1 MMGERRVGQGALFYE
16 FSLERHVPHDH
27 LLRSIDRF
35 VDLDGVRAHLASF
48 YSPIGRPSIDPE
60 LMIRMLLVGYCLGI
74 RSERRLCE
82 EVHLNLAYR
91 WFCRLGL
98 DGDVPD
104 HSTFSKNRHGRF
116 RESNL
121 LRELFES
128 VVRRCMAEGLVG
140 GEGFAVDASLIKA
153 DANRQSGTDGAKGLD
168 PEVTSRAVEEY
179 LAVLDDAAF
188 GGATAVVPK
197 YLAPA
202 DPASRWTGAN
212 GGMAFYAYS
221 TNYLIDLKHA
231 VIVEVEASTA
241 IRQAE
246 VTACK
251 TMIVR
256 AKDRFDLHP
265 DRLAADTAYG
275 SAEMLNWLVN
285 DQRIEPHVP
294 VFDKSER
301 TDGTLSRAD
310 FVYDVEADAYTCP
323 AGNALH
329 RRRRRFKTPRPEA
342 LSDDTIRYRAS
353 KRDCDDVF
361 RGRPVAQLAGHGFFA
376 LGDALLAVADQARQ
390 GAHALH
396 QGRELRRL
404 DRGGLVGAVH
414 AAVEGDVRQYGMAK
428 EGLIAKQ
435 FMLGVVQTADGLP
448 IYHEVFDGN
457 TAETKTLLP
466 TIKKVMARFPHLR
479 RLVLVADR
487 GLLSLDNLEALQAIH
502 LSPRPGQTPSQAQ
515 ALEFIIAVPG
525 RRYGEFTDLL
535 EPLQAQWAQAKAEMT
550 GEIAWGG
557 QRLIV
562 AHDPAAAAQQH
573 QQRLTQ
579 IAQLE
584 AQAKSWEGK
593 LTEQDEGI
601 KKRGRKLSDSGTKA
615 RFYHAVCE
623 ANLGKI
629 IKVDM
634 KAELFSYVIDDEALK
649 LAELMDGKLLV
660 VTNVADLTPEQI
672 IERYKSLADIERG
685 FKVLKSELEIGPVYH
700 RLPERIRAHASICF
714 MALILH
720 RVMRMRLRAADTGI
734 TPERALAALKR
745 IQHHQVSIDGA
756 PSLCGV
762 SSMTDEHHIMLA
774 ALKVKKPKQSEQ
786 LSLL

>member
-1 MMGERRVGQGALFYE
+1 MFVKITTSGPRRYVQLVESYRDDAGLVKKRTVATLGRLDQLGEELDSVIDGLLKVRGRAPMPAATPEPTLSFEPSRTLGDVWALTELWKELGFSDLRRVFKRTRHTIDVEALIRIMVLNRLCDPD
-16 FSLERHVPHDH
+16 SKLGVLRWLETVALPDMQVKAPTHQQ
-27 LLRSIDRF
+27 LLRSMDALMDHQE
-35 VDLDGVRAHLASF
+35 VVDGVIASLLHPLIDQDLSIAF
-48 YSPIGRPSIDPE
+48 YD
-60 LMIRMLLVGYCLGI
+60 MTTIR
-74 RSERRLCE
+74 
-82 EVHLNLAYR
+82 
-91 WFCRLGL
+91 
-98 DGDVPD
+98 
-104 HSTFSKNRHGRF
+104 
-116 RESNL
+116 
-121 LRELFES
+121 
-128 VVRRCMAEGLVG
+128 AEGL
-140 GEGFAVDASLIKA
+140 
-153 DANRQSGTDGAKGLD
+153 
-168 PEVTSRAVEEY
+168 
-179 LAVLDDAAF
+179 
-188 GGATAVVPK
+188 
-197 YLAPA
+197 
-202 DPASRWTGAN
+202 
-212 GGMAFYAYS
+212 
-221 TNYLIDLKHA
+221 
-231 VIVEVEASTA
+231 
-241 IRQAE
+241 
-246 VTACK
+246 
-251 TMIVR
+251 
-256 AKDRFDLHP
+256 
-265 DRLAADTAYG
+265 
-275 SAEMLNWLVN
+275 
-285 DQRIEPHVP
+285 
-294 VFDKSER
+294 
-301 TDGTLSRAD
+301 
-310 FVYDVEADAYTCP
+310 
-323 AGNALH
+323 
-329 RRRRRFKTPRPEA
+329 
-342 LSDDTIRYRAS
+342 
-353 KRDCDDVF
+353 
-361 RGRPVAQLAGHGFFA
+361 
-376 LGDALLAVADQARQ
+376 
-390 GAHALH
+390 
-396 QGRELRRL
+396 
-404 DRGGLVGAVH
+404 

-466 TIKKVMARFPHLR
+466 TIKKVMARFPNLR

-487 GLLSLDNLEALQAIH
+487 GLLSLDNLEALQSIR

-525 RRYGEFTDLL
+525 RRYGEFADLL
-535 EPLQAQWAQAKAEMT
+535 EPLQAKWGQAKAEMT
-550 GEIAWGG
+550 GEIAWNG

-562 AHDPAAAAQQH
+562 AHDPATAAQQR

-623 ANLGKI
+623 AHLGKI
-629 IKVDM
+629 VKVDM
-634 KAELFSYVIDDEALK
+634 KAELFSYVIDEEALK

-660 VTNVADLTPEQI
+660 VTNVPDLRPEQV

-762 SSMTDEHHIMLA
+762 SSMTDEHNIMLA